1 MLHDWLEVMKA
12 LSENKDSTQ
21 DLICPACGTK
31 SIKYIYVGDS
41 VTRIGYL
48 PIWVYELQYGDT
60 NK

>member
-31 SIKYIYVGDS
+31 RIKYIYVGDV

-48 PIWVYELQYGDT
+48 PIWCT
-60 NK
+60 NCNMGYK